1 MSKGSMPRP
10 ITDKKKFAENW
21 DKIFKK
27 NEKKKGKTLKEKRA
41 KKKIKKIN
49 KINLINHFYDLVR
62 RSTH

>member
-27 NEKKKGKTLKEKRA
+27 NEKKKKP
-41 KKKIKKIN
+41 
-49 KINLINHFYDLVR
+49 
-62 RSTH
+62 STK